1 MTRNS
6 RINDRHERCIPS
18 VALAEHDVKLSFQPF
33 TPVDM
38 PQALPLLHS
47 SRSRSCDFT
56 AGGVFMWV
64 DYFGYERCIVG
75 GDTLFMRGLSE
86 DFTRRPAFSLPVG
99 RMPLSEAVEALRGY
113 CRENNVPLFF
123 SAVPEDRL
131 EELRDLGVES
141 VEELTDWADYIYN
154 AEDLATLKG
163 KAYSK
168 KRNHV
173 NRFIADNP
181 DYRLDTISESNID
194 ELIEFFSALDIES
207 EKADPV
213 MAEYER
219 EQCLEVL
226 RNYSNYPFEGAV
238 LRDNSGK
245 IVAFTAGE
253 IVGDTLILHI
263 EKMRHD
269 VSGAG
274 EAINKLFAERML
286 SEHPDLRYINRE
298 DDSGDP
304 GLRFAKESYHPAF
317 KLRKFNVLMK

>member
-1 MTRNS
+1 MLR
-6 RINDRHERCIPS
+6 
-18 VALAEHDVKLSFQPF
+18 
-33 TPVDM
+33 
-38 PQALPLLHS
+38 S

-75 GDTLFMRGLSE
+75 GDTLFIRGLSE

-99 RMPLSEAVEALRGY
+99 RMPLTEAVAFLREY
-113 CRENNVPLFF
+113 CHENGIPLFF
-123 SAVPEDRL
+123 SAIPEDRL
-131 EELRDLGVES
+131 EELRELGVEQ
-141 VEELTDWADYIYN
+141 VEELTDWADYIYR
-154 AEDLATLKG
+154 ASDLATLTG

-173 NRFIADNP
+173 NRFISDNP
-181 DYRLDTISESNID
+181 GYRLETIDDSNLP
-194 ELIEFFSALDIES
+194 ELIDFFSALDIES

-219 EQCLEVL
+219 EQCLDVL
-226 RNYSNYPFEGAV
+226 RNYHLYPFEGAI
-238 LRDNSGK
+238 LRDGEGR

-253 IVGDTLILHI
+253 LVGDTLILHI

-274 EAINKLFAERML
+274 EAINKFFAEKML
-286 SEHPDLRYINRE
+286 AEHPELQYINRE

-317 KLRKFNVLMK
+317 RLRKYNVLMKA

>member
-1 MTRNS
+1 
-6 RINDRHERCIPS
+6 
-18 VALAEHDVKLSFQPF
+18 
-33 TPVDM
+33 
-38 PQALPLLHS
+38 
-47 SRSRSCDFT
+47 
-56 AGGVFMWV
+56 MWI
-64 DYFGYERCIVG
+64 DYFGYQRAIVG
-75 GDTLFMRGLSE
+75 GDTLFIKGLSE
-86 DFTRRPAFSLPVG
+86 DFSRRPAFSLPVG
-99 RMPLSEAVEALRGY
+99 RMPLAEAVETLREH
-113 CRENNVPLFF
+113 CRATGDELFF

-131 EELRDLGVES
+131 DELKELGVEYI
-141 VEELTDWADYIYN
+141 EELPDWADYVYR
-154 AEDLATLKG
+154 ASDLATLSG

-181 DYRLDTISESNID
+181 GYALEPISAANLP
-194 ELIEFFSALDIES
+194 ELIAFFSALDIES
-207 EKADPV
+207 AKADPV

-219 EQCLEVL
+219 EQCLDVL
-226 RNYSNYPFEGAV
+226 RNFGSYPFEGAI
-238 LRDNSGK
+238 LRDGTGA

-253 IVGDTLILHI
+253 ISGDTLVLHI

-286 SEHPDLRYINRE
+286 SLHPAIEYINRE

-317 KLRKFNVLMK
+317 KLRKYNVMMKRER